1 MSNFFSCFP
10 NFPFLFF
17 FLILSLSAFLSSPRL
32 LIYTHRQNS
41 VASTL
46 RRFLFSFFSFF
57 SHISG
62 RHQLLPACLL
72 VEFWPLTCLFF
83 FIYFY
88 CFLLFLLQPFLDFYF
103 FFLLFPL
110 LFHLPDHQ
118 MCVPLSHSRYKESL
132 LIMMR
137 TTKLKKDKKLL
148 FLIL

>member
-83 FIYFY
+83 LYIFIV
-88 CFLLFLLQPFLDFYF
+88 FYF
-103 FFLLFPL
+103 FFCSLFWIFIFFSCSF
-110 LFHLPDHQ
+110 LFCFIYQTTKCAYHFLI
-118 MCVPLSHSRYKESL
+118 VSYKESL
-132 LIMMR
+132 VIMMR